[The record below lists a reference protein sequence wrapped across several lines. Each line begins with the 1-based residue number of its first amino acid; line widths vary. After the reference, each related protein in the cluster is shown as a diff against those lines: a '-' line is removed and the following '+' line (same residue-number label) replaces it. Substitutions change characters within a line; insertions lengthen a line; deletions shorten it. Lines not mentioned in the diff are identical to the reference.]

1 MQRGSENKHCLEG
14 GIIVMT
20 SSDRNLSLMTFVLF
34 IQRVT
39 EGHTSGDFSMI
50 L

>member
-1 MQRGSENKHCLEG
+1 MQRGSEHKHFLEG